1 MVADDPI
8 VIGLLEMLC
17 QLESSKLEVVLAPS
31 RRKDRRDHDFIRV
44 AISRPPPGFSKFSN
58 RHQSSRGYRRGFDSR
73 IKRANVL
80 CTLRVMSSG
89 KNSRSKYAA
98 ELRGIARKILG

>member
-1 MVADDPI
+1 MTPELL
-8 VIGLLEMLC
+8 GLLEMLC
-17 QLESSKLEVVLAPS
+17 QLDSSKLEVVLAPS
-31 RRKDRRDHDFIRV
+31 RRKDRQDHDMIRV
-44 AISRPPPGFSKFSN
+44 AISRPPTWFSKFCN

-89 KNSRSKYAA
+89 KNSRSKYAS
-98 ELRGIARKILG
+98 ELRQIAVKIQQGR